1 MRRRPVH
8 EDPAAMDDALA
19 AFERVCRAFTEPR
32 FYPHPVTAV
41 QRIDTHISAV
51 FLTGQW
57 VYKLKK
63 PVDFGFLD
71 FTDLEARC
79 RFCHREVALNRRF
92 SRGVYEK
99 VVEVRRGHSGILSL
113 DGPGEL
119 MECAVLM
126 KQLPADRSLQALV
139 ASGALEEAQCRALG
153 ERLAAFY
160 AQAERNEEIRRFGT
174 LTVIRRNVL
183 ENFEQTEP
191 FVESVLDAEKW
202 HLVRN
207 VNEAFM
213 EAHKDLFD
221 RRLGDERICDG
232 HGDLRSEHVY
242 FLDDGLQ
249 IIDAIEFNDRFRFG
263 DAAADLAFLHMD
275 LDARGAF
282 PQSLIV
288 LDAYVRGARDPSFYR
303 VVDFYA
309 CYRAMVRVKVS
320 CLRLQELN
328 EEKGKGPNGEESGRC
343 RSQAA
348 QYLELAYTYAVTMT
362 RPTLYV
368 FCGLPA
374 SGKSYHAERLA
385 QAFRMAL
392 FQSDAV
398 RREVFPE
405 SFKAVPEKSAYGAR
419 LYRKER
425 RRLVYSHLLNQ
436 AHEEL
441 KERRSVVLDATFAE
455 KKWREEALRL
465 ARDHDAAF
473 IIVECRCS
481 RDTLEKRLAARDGH
495 LTLSDA
501 RLQHLPHFLK
511 EYEPL
516 DEPFPAESH
525 TVCHT
530 EGDPEDIFYRLL
542 ASLYAMQCSQARSR
556 LEQSR

>member
-1 MRRRPVH
+1 
-8 EDPAAMDDALA
+8 MDDALA
-19 AFERVCRAFTEPR
+19 AFERVCRAFTDPR
-32 FYPHPVTAV
+32 FYPHRVTAI

-79 RFCHREVALNRRF
+79 RFCHREVTLNRRF
-92 SRGVYEK
+92 SRGVYER

-119 MECAVLM
+119 VECAVLM
-126 KQLPADRSLQALV
+126 KQLPPERSLQALTES
-139 ASGALEEAQCRALG
+139 AALDEAQCRALG

-191 FVESVLDAEKW
+191 FVGSVLDPEKW

-207 VNEAFM
+207 VNEAFL
-213 EAHKDLFD
+213 EGHKDLFD
-221 RRLGDERICDG
+221 GRVGDDRICDG
-232 HGDLRSEHVY
+232 HGDLRSDHVY
-242 FLDDGLQ
+242 FLDDGIQ

-282 PQSLIV
+282 AQSLMV
-288 LDAYVRGARDPSFYR
+288 LDAYVRRARDPSLYR
-303 VVDFYA
+303 IVDFYA

-320 CLRLQELN
+320 CLRLRELH
-328 EEKGKGPNGEESGRC
+328 EKKGESPPGEESLRC
-343 RSQAA
+343 RFLAA
-348 QYLELAYTYAVTMT
+348 RYLDLAYTYAATMT

-374 SGKSYHAERLA
+374 SGKSFHAERLA
-385 QAFRMAL
+385 HAFRMAL

-398 RREVFPE
+398 RREVFPK
-405 SFKAVPEKSAYGAR
+405 SFEAASEKAAYGTG
-419 LYRKER
+419 LYRRER

-436 AHEEL
+436 AHERL
-441 KERRSVVLDATFAE
+441 KERHSVVLDATFAE

-465 ARDHDAAF
+465 AQDHDAAF

-481 RDTLEKRLAARDGH
+481 QETLKKRLAARDEAP
-495 LTLSDA
+495 TLSEA
-501 RLQHLPHFLK
+501 RLYHLPHFLK

-516 DEPFPAESH
+516 DEPFPAATH

-530 EGDPEDIFYRLL
+530 EGDPEDTFYRLL
-542 ASLYAMQCSQARSR
+542 ASLYAMQCFQARSR

>member
-1 MRRRPVH
+1 
-8 EDPAAMDDALA
+8 MDDALA
-19 AFERVCRAFTEPR
+19 AFERVCRAFSDPR

-99 VVEVRRGHSGILSL
+99 VVAVRRSPSGILTL

-119 MECAVLM
+119 VECAVLM
-126 KQLPADRSLQALV
+126 KQLPPERSLQALTE
-139 ASGALEEAQCRALG
+139 SGALDEALCRALG

-160 AQAERNEEIRRFGT
+160 VLAERNEEIRRFGT
-174 LTVIRRNVL
+174 LPVIGRNVL
-183 ENFEQTEP
+183 ENFQQTEP
-191 FVESVLDAEKW
+191 FVGSVLDPEKW

-207 VNEAFM
+207 VNQAFM
-213 EAHKDLFD
+213 EGHSDLFD
-221 RRLGDERICDG
+221 GRLEDDRICDG
-232 HGDLRSEHVY
+232 HGDLRSDHVY
-242 FLDDGLQ
+242 FLDDGIQ

-282 PQSLIV
+282 PQSLWV
-288 LDAYVRGARDPSFYR
+288 LDAYVRSARDPSLYR

-320 CLRLQELN
+320 CLRLQELG
-328 EEKGKGPNGEESGRC
+328 ETKGDALGGDESHQC
-343 RSQAA
+343 RRQAA
-348 QYLELAYTYAVTMT
+348 LYLNLAYTYAATMT
-362 RPTLYV
+362 RPTLYI

-374 SGKSYHAERLA
+374 SGKSLHAERLA
-385 QAFRMAL
+385 RAFRILL

-398 RREVFPE
+398 RREIFPRSSE
-405 SFKAVPEKSAYGAR
+405 AAPERSAYGAG

-425 RRLVYSHLLNQ
+425 RRLVYGHLLNQ
-436 AHEEL
+436 AHEAL

-455 KKWREEALRL
+455 RKWREEVLRL
-465 ARDHDAAF
+465 AQDHDANL

-481 RDTLEKRLAARDGH
+481 RETLEKRLAARSDRS
-495 LTLSDA
+495 TLSEA
-501 RLQHLPHFLK
+501 RIHHLPHFLQA
-511 EYEPL
+511 YEPL
-516 DEPFPAESH
+516 DELFPPASH
-525 TVCHT
+525 TVCLT
-530 EGDPEDIFYRLL
+530 EDNPEEVFCRLL
-542 ASLYAMQCSQARSR
+542 ASLYAMQCTQARSR
-556 LEQSR
+556 LEHDR

>member
-1 MRRRPVH
+1 
-8 EDPAAMDDALA
+8 MDDALA
-19 AFERVCRAFTEPR
+19 AFERVCRAFTDPR
-32 FYPHPVTAV
+32 FYPHPVTAIE
-41 QRIDTHISAV
+41 RIDTHISAV

-79 RFCHREVALNRRF
+79 RFCHREVSLNRRF
-92 SRGVYEK
+92 SRGVYER
-99 VVEVRRGHSGILSL
+99 VVAVRRGDSGILSL

-119 MECAVLM
+119 VECAVLM
-126 KQLPADRSLQALV
+126 KQLPPERSLQALTE
-139 ASGALEEAQCRALG
+139 SGALDEGRCRALG

-174 LTVIRRNVL
+174 LNVIGRNVL

-191 FVESVLDAEKW
+191 FVGSVLDAEKW
-202 HLVRN
+202 RLVRN

-213 EAHKDLFD
+213 EGHKDLFD
-221 RRLGDERICDG
+221 GRLGDDRICDG
-232 HGDLRSEHVY
+232 HGDLRSDHVY
-242 FLDDGLQ
+242 FLDDGIQ

-282 PQSLIV
+282 PQSLII
-288 LDAYVRGARDPSFYR
+288 LDAYVRNARDPSLYR

-320 CLRLQELN
+320 CLRLQELK
-328 EEKGKGPNGEESGRC
+328 EEKAEAERGQESLRC
-343 RSQAA
+343 KSQAA
-348 QYLELAYTYAVTMT
+348 QYLDLAYTYAATMT

-374 SGKSYHAERLA
+374 SGKSLHAARLA
-385 QAFRMAL
+385 QAFRILL

-398 RREVFPE
+398 RRDLFSGSLEAPSE
-405 SFKAVPEKSAYGAR
+405 DSAYGAG

-425 RRLVYSHLLNQ
+425 RRLVYGHLLNQ

-455 KKWREEALRL
+455 RKWREEALRL
-465 ARDHDAAF
+465 AQDHDAAF

-481 RDTLEKRLAARDGH
+481 RETLEKRLAARNGRP
-495 LTLSDA
+495 TLSDA
-501 RLQHLPHFLK
+501 RLHHLPHFLK

-516 DEPFPAESH
+516 DEPLPPASH

-530 EGDPEDIFYRLL
+530 EEDPEEVFYRLL
-542 ASLYAMQCSQARSR
+542 ATLYTMQCTQARSR
-556 LEQSR
+556 LEQNR